1 MSERDDLNTP
11 LVALVGVLGT
21 LLVFVI
27 VLFLAVLYR
36 RVETQQQYDKDVSQP
51 YTEVADLANRQ
62 RGSLASYGWVD
73 QEKGI
78 VAIPIGRA
86 IDLAVREIRTEGRAA
101 VTGPDETAAEET
113 PPGETPPEDAP
124 PNEKNGPPP
133 AEPEEPQTTDTPEG
147 ASHAKPE

>member
-1 MSERDDLNTP
+1 MAERDDLNTP

-21 LLVFVI
+21 VLVFVI
-27 VLFLAVLYR
+27 ILFLAVLYR

-51 YTEVADLANRQ
+51 YTAVADLANRQ

-86 IDLAVREIRTEGRAA
+86 IELAVREIRSEGRAA
-101 VTGPDETAAEET
+101 VTRPDET
-113 PPGETPPEDAP
+113 PPEKTPPEDAP
-124 PNEKNGPPP
+124 PNETNGPPP
-133 AEPEEPQTTDTPEG
+133 AEPEEPQTTDTTEG
-147 ASHAKPE
+147 AGHAKPE